1 MESVNER
8 WYVGYSWFVTIQAVI
23 FGLLCVAGFLIPALK
38 PIAHNFGWTYTTF
51 AIALAT
57 IIYRVFYFG
66 RTWETQN
73 KNFAGFQYSIFY
85 AIMVINLIH
94 LTGWLH
100 SWYLI
105 LFIHILIFAGLYG
118 TYTVL
123 ACAILITMF
132 AVLGSPGVATNEAL
146 NPINIAAVCAGY
158 ALCIV
163 SHFIWKP
170 RYIDAESQQ
179 LNHLSTLLRSNR
191 QQSEILIQSIAD
203 GVIVTDTKGSISLM
217 NPAAANMTQWSVEDA
232 SNIDVRSVAKFAQ
245 EDGKPLDQNDDV
257 FSQVFVQRKNIERT
271 LSLIGKNGKQHIVSL
286 VISPVVLPSKQELV
300 GAVAVLRDISESR
313 KIEQQRADFISTA
326 SHEMRTPVAA
336 IEGYLALA
344 LNEHVSKIDAKAR
357 EYLEK
362 AHMSTQHLGQLFQD
376 LLTSAKAEDGRLT
389 SHPVVTDMGAF
400 IEQLAEDLRFSAQ
413 KKGLS
418 MEFVTNSHE
427 DPGMIDASAGM
438 GRTIQPIYYANVDPD
453 RIREVITNVFDNA
466 VKYTEQGKVSLAITG
481 NEEIVQIRVSDTG
494 PGIPADDIPHLF
506 QKFYRVDNSATRS
519 IGGTGLGLFICRKI
533 VELYNGRIWAESTV
547 GKGSTFFINL
557 PRISAARAGQLQME
571 QKAQTPVNN

>member
-8 WYVGYSWFVTIQAVI
+8 WYVGYSWFITIQAVI
-23 FGLLCVAGFLIPALK
+23 FALLCTVGFLVPALK
-38 PIAHNFGWTYTTF
+38 PIAQDLGWTYTTF

-57 IIYRVFYFG
+57 LIYRLFYYG
-66 RTWETQN
+66 KAWRTQN
-73 KNFAGFQYSIFY
+73 KNFVGFQYSVFY
-85 AIMVINLIH
+85 AIMVINLVHI
-94 LTGWLH
+94 TGWLH

-105 LFIHILIFAGLYG
+105 LFVQILVFAGLYG

-123 ACAILITMF
+123 GCGILITMF
-132 AVLGSPGVATNEAL
+132 VVLGLPGVATKEIID
-146 NPINIAAVCAGY
+146 PVNIAIIGVGY
-158 ALCIV
+158 ALCV
-163 SHFIWKP
+163 LSHFIWKP

-179 LNHLSTLLRSNR
+179 LNRLTGLLKSNQ

-203 GVIVTDTKGSISLM
+203 GIIVTDTKGNIGLM
-217 NPAAANMTQWSVEDA
+217 NPAAARMTEWSLEDA
-232 SNIDVRSVAKFAQ
+232 SNIDVRSVVKLAE
-245 EDGKPLDQNDDV
+245 EDGKPLEKADDV
-257 FSQVFVQRKNIERT
+257 FSEVFAQKKNIEKT
-271 LSLIGKNGKQHIVSL
+271 LSLVGKGGKQQIVSL
-286 VISPVVLPSKQELV
+286 VISPVILPKNQELV

-336 IEGYLALA
+336 IEGYLSLA
-344 LNEHVSKIDAKAR
+344 LNEHVSKIDTKAR

-362 AHMSTQHLGQLFQD
+362 AHTSTEHLGQLFQD

-413 KKGLS
+413 KKGLG

-427 DPGMIDASAGM
+427 DSGIIDASGSTNK
-438 GRTIQPIYYANVDPD
+438 TIQPIYYANVDPD
-453 RIREVITNVFDNA
+453 RMREVVTNVFDNA
-466 VKYTEQGKVSLAITG
+466 VKYTEQGKVALAITG
-481 NEEIVQIRVSDTG
+481 NQEVVQLRVSDTG

-519 IGGTGLGLFICRKI
+519 IGGTGLGLFICQKI
-533 VELYNGRIWAESTV
+533 VELYHGRIWAESTV

-557 PRISAARAGQLQME
+557 PRISADRANQLQMGE
-571 QKAQTPVNN
+571 KAQTPVIN